1 MTGNVVQGQQ
11 HSTYRNDIATRIKGR
26 KLDKNGAVQLHSLSD
41 LGMKL
46 LALGHRAVASELI
59 LGLLDA
65 NVETLGVVDDEATW
79 FLCQHLHSCRTHL

>member
-1 MTGNVVQGQQ
+1 MVLGQQ
-11 HSTYRNDIATRIKGR
+11 YSTYRNNITTRIEGG
-26 KLDKNGAVQLHSLSD
+26 KLDQNGAVQLQSLD
-41 LGMKL
+41 HVGWKL
-46 LALGHRAVASELI
+46 LTSGHRAVASELI